1 LFSVADKEARGARP
15 ARQSMEST
23 SIPTY
28 IRNERSTQ
36 LIFIMDVWYSHA
48 NLANFQPGW
57 NRETFTMPRR
67 GRKPGPRGPYKSD
80 VEDPDYLGGGGIR
93 LRQFRLT
100 RGWTLE
106 VTAERTGLSPGT
118 ISNIE
123 NGGGYSPETLLK
135 LAKAFRTTVGNLFD
149 GDVGKGGDIFWPIW
163 LEADTA
169 ARLRIIDY
177 AKSVVK
183 GKK

>member
-1 LFSVADKEARGARP
+1 
-15 ARQSMEST
+15 MEST